1 MEINRCVGDQ
11 YSKSE
16 VHLIIFVSLS
26 ALLCNETVFFPDL
39 LKS

>member
-16 VHLIIFVSLS
+16 VHLIISVSLNG
-26 ALLCNETVFFPDL
+26 LLCNETVIFPEL
-39 LKS
+39 LKN